1 MRYRVVWGC
10 LYMLT
15 IIVFLERYPS
25 DPTRKRWKAFLSF
38 PLGLNLYKT
47 LPITKSLIP
56 SDSAWR
62 LLRPLTCPSIFK
74 KSVSKTKSEKRP
86 SIFTLNLELS
96 REILDITIKVIP
108 SFWRGNDRKMILDLR
123 SKDQI
128 ISAFSEFDLDQD
140 QDHQKWSRSWSYR
153 SLDQIFQRTAS
164 FIALKKFC
172 WQKLRQFFWW
182 NAS

>member
-1 MRYRVVWGC
+1 MGKN
-10 LYMLT
+10 
-15 IIVFLERYPS
+15 PS
-25 DPTRKRWKAFLSF
+25 NYKVLNSF
-38 PLGLNLYKT
+38 RF
-47 LPITKSLIP
+47 
-56 SDSAWR
+56 R

-96 REILDITIKVIP
+96 REILEITIKVIP
-108 SFWRGNDRKMILDLR
+108 SFRRGNDRKMILDLS

-153 SLDQIFQRTAS
+153 SLDQIFQRTVYIRAQRS
-164 FIALKKFC
+164 SVKSDHKKTPSDGTIIWKC
-172 WQKLRQFFWW
+172 GQIYYPKDSSDSRNTEIIISKW
-182 NAS
+182 